1 MYQAGTERPY
11 IARLLDVR
19 ISALLTALPA
29 LLITGPRAAGKTT
42 TARRHASTVIR
53 LDREAEAAAFRA
65 DPDAALRGHRE
76 PLLLDEWQTVPS
88 VLGAIKRAIDDDPR
102 PGRFLLTGSVRADLL
117 SETWPGTGRLVR
129 LRLYGLTRR
138 EYGGRATAPLFVDRL
153 SQVSH
158 GGVDLFPLPAEVP
171 DLPGYLEL
179 AMQSGFPEPLIRL
192 SGSARE
198 AWLDGYLD
206 QILTRDAMELVPL
219 RDPTR
224 LRRYVEALALN
235 TAGLPEDKTLTEAAD
250 INYRT
255 ARAYDDLLVN
265 LFILDMFPAW
275 TSNRLSRLIKA
286 PKRYLVDPALV
297 GPTLRIDASGLLR
310 DGDLMGRVLDT
321 FVAAQLRPEVDVSAL
336 RPRLHHLRE
345 THGRQEIDILG
356 DLGRG
361 VIGIE
366 VKATAAP
373 STDDARHLRYL
384 QGQLG
389 DAFLGGA
396 VLHTGPRAFVLSDG
410 ILALPICSLWG

>member
-1 MYQAGTERPY
+1 MAERPY
-11 IARLLDVR
+11 IARLLDAR
-19 ISALLTALPA
+19 ISALSAALPA

-88 VLGAIKRAIDDDPR
+88 VLGAVKRAVDDDPR

-117 SETWPGTGRLVR
+117 NETWPGTGRLVR

-138 EYGGRATAPLFVDRL
+138 EYGGRAADPLFVDRL
-153 SQVSH
+153 AQVSR

-206 QILTRDAMELVPL
+206 QIITRDAMDLVPL
-219 RDPTR
+219 RDPAR
-224 LRRYVEALALN
+224 LRRYVEVFALN

-265 LFILDMFPAW
+265 LFVLDMIPAW

-286 PKRYLVDPALV
+286 PKRYLVDPAFV
-297 GPTLRIDASGLLR
+297 GPALRIDASGLLR
-310 DGDLMGRVLDT
+310 EGDLMGRVLDT
-321 FVAAQLRPEVDVSAL
+321 FVAAQLRPEVDVSPL

-345 THGRQEIDILG
+345 THGRQEIDIIG

-373 STDDARHLRYL
+373 STGDAKHLRYL
-384 QGQLG
+384 QDRLG